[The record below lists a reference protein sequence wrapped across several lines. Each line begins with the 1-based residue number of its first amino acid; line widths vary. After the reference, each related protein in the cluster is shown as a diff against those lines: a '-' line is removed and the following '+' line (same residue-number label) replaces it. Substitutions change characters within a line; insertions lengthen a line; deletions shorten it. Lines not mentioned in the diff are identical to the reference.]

1 MVVLQLNSKN
11 ALLERPQPKHIQS
24 DWPQICRKQSEISL
38 NWPKSHMQLYFTL
51 CFCIFVPFCG
61 WYFFEWMRLC
71 YSVLCFMSTGLTVP
85 YTETDTLISICYTHI
100 IPFKMSSLKFATLH
114 QISSQT
120 DWKGVSI
127 LPRND
132 WFPKVITDSLMG
144 NRKSRIIIISYWP
157 FKKKKK
163 RKKKLKETNTTRR

>member
-11 ALLERPQPKHIQS
+11 ALLERPQPKHIKS

-38 NWPKSHMQLYFTL
+38 NSPKSHMQLYFTL

-85 YTETDTLISICYTHI
+85 YTETDTLISICHTHI
-100 IPFKMSSLKFATLH
+100 SFS
-114 QISSQT
+114 SSQI

-127 LPRND
+127 LPRNN
-132 WFPKVITDSLMG
+132 WFPKVITYSLMG

-157 FKKKKK
+157 LKKKKK
-163 RKKKLKETNTTRR
+163 EIKRNK

>member
-1 MVVLQLNSKN
+1 MVVLQLKSKN
-11 ALLERPQPKHIQS
+11 ALLERPQPKHIKS

-51 CFCIFVPFCG
+51 CFCIFVPFCC
-61 WYFFEWMRLC
+61 WYFFWVNVFVLLC
-71 YSVLCFMSTGLTVP
+71 FVFMSTGLTVP
-85 YTETDTLISICYTHI
+85 YTETDTLISICHTHI
-100 IPFKMSSLKFATLH
+100 SFS
-114 QISSQT
+114 SSQI

-163 RKKKLKETNTTRR
+163 LKETNRTRR

>member
-1 MVVLQLNSKN
+1 MVVLQLKSKN
-11 ALLERPQPKHIQS
+11 ALLERPQPKHIKS

-85 YTETDTLISICYTHI
+85 YTETDTLISICHTHI
-100 IPFKMSSLKFATLH
+100 SFS
-114 QISSQT
+114 SSQI

-127 LPRND
+127 LPRNN
-132 WFPKVITDSLMG
+132 WFPKVITYSLMG

-157 FKKKKK
+157 LKKKKK
-163 RKKKLKETNTTRR
+163 EIKRNK

>member
-11 ALLERPQPKHIQS
+11 ALLERPQPKHIKS

-85 YTETDTLISICYTHI
+85 YTETDTLISICHTHI
-100 IPFKMSSLKFATLH
+100 SFS
-114 QISSQT
+114 SSQI

-127 LPRND
+127 LPRNN
-132 WFPKVITDSLMG
+132 WFPKVITYSLMG

-157 FKKKKK
+157 LKKKKK
-163 RKKKLKETNTTRR
+163 EIKRNK